1 MRSTR
6 RRLGV
11 VPAVCCALVAGA
23 CLIAGPVQAAT
34 TTFPAGGGT
43 FTGGAQGWLVT
54 DASCNVAVLCT
65 AEGGYDGSNGNP
77 PGSFAANTTIGLNV
91 VTLFKSTVTV
101 QSPDFT
107 VANAGESTLHLDRQ
121 FVGGALVDLAPQA
134 TYTVTLIDRTAGSKS
149 EVLTESLPAAS
160 PSFIGKDAA
169 VTVKAGHR
177 YAISIATEVGSTVA
191 GTGLLGGTTSV
202 RYDNVALSVQT
213 PNGESGSGAGNGSG
227 TGSLTDQKLLSL
239 IGGNGSLVG
248 PAILKGSKLTVKVR
262 CPAKVGR
269 TCKVTLQGLLK
280 KRKPA
285 TAVRKAAIR
294 KGKTKRVV
302 LKVKPKALKKVTA
315 KKKLLFKE
323 TVRAGGAKATVYKRL
338 KLVRR

>member
-6 RRLGV
+6 RRLGL

-23 CLIAGPVQAAT
+23 CLIAGPARAAT
-34 TTFPAGGGT
+34 ATFPAGGST

-65 AEGGYDGSNGNP
+65 AEGGYDGGNGNP

-91 VTLFKSTVTV
+91 LTLFKSTVTV

-134 TYTVTLIDRTAGSKS
+134 TYTVTLVDRTAGSKS
-149 EVLTESLPAAS
+149 EVLTESLPEAS

-177 YAISIATEVGSTVA
+177 YAISIVTEISSTVA

-213 PNGESGSGAGNGSG
+213 PSGESGSAGTNGA
-227 TGSLTDQKLLSL
+227 GSLTDQKLLSL

-269 TCKVTLQGLLK
+269 TCKVALQGLLK